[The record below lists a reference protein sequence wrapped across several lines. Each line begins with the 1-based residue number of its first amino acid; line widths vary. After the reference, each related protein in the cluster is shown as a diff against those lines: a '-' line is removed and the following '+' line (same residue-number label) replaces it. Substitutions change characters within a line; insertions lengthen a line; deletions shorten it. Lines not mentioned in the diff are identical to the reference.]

1 MHDSASHLGV
11 KIACIQFD
19 PQMGQKALNVERTL
33 ALIEEAAAAGARVI
47 VLPELCNTGYMFQS
61 RAEAFDLAEVIP
73 EGVTCQAWLTAA
85 QRLGLILVAGI
96 AERAGNVLFNSAV
109 VLGPEGYIGTFR
121 KVHLWDAKNLYFE
134 PGNLGF
140 PVFNTPYGRIGVAI
154 CYDIWFPETFRV
166 QALKGADLVCVPT
179 NWVPI
184 PGQAEGRDAMA
195 TILAMAAAHTNSMFV
210 ACADRIGTER
220 EQPFMGQSVIVGCT
234 GWPVAGPASSDRAEI
249 IYADID
255 LGQAR
260 RARNWNTFNQVLRDR
275 RPDVYQET
283 MRGGGPSN
291 RLE

>member
-1 MHDSASHLGV
+1 MQESVSEAGV
-11 KIACIQFD
+11 KLACIQFD
-19 PQMGQKALNVERTL
+19 PQIAQKALNLERSV
-33 ALIEEAAAAGARVI
+33 ALIEEAAAKGARII
-47 VLPELCNTGYMFQS
+47 VLPELCSTGYVFQS
-61 RAEAFDLAEVIP
+61 RPEAFDLAEAIP
-73 EGVTCQAWLTAA
+73 EGATCRAWMQVA
-85 QRLGLILVAGI
+85 QRLGVTLIAGI
-96 AERAGNVLFNSAV
+96 AERADNVLYNSAV
-109 VLGPEGYIGTFR
+109 VLGPEGYVGTFR
-121 KVHLWDAKNLYFE
+121 KVHLWDAENLYFE

-184 PGQAEGRDAMA
+184 PGQADGKEAMA
-195 TILAMAAAHTNSMFV
+195 TILAMAAAHTNSIFV

-220 EQPFMGQSVIVGCT
+220 EQPFIGQSVIVGCT

-249 IYADID
+249 IYADLD

-275 RPDVYQET
+275 RPEVYQET
-283 MRGGGPSN
+283 LGGSGPSS
-291 RLE
+291 RFV